1 MESVVFKEALSSDE
15 SQKLFPFLERM
26 LECVDSK
33 EPEQRVKFVSLLY
46 EFFYVILSGFQ
57 AERKRAAGG
66 YYGINRISPVLAYV
80 EKEFRQKISLGDAA
94 QIINVSPEHLCRL
107 FKKYTDMTFN
117 KYLMSL
123 RISAFY
129 QALQNTNQKISALL
143 EECGI
148 ANYKV
153 FIREFKKT
161 FGATP
166 EAIRQRS

>member
-1 MESVVFKEALSSDE
+1 
-15 SQKLFPFLERM
+15 M

-33 EPEQRVKFVSLLY
+33 EPEQRIKFVSLLY
-46 EFFYVILSGFQ
+46 EFFYVILSDFQ
-57 AERKRAAGG
+57 AERKRAPVG
-66 YYGINRISPVLAYV
+66 YYGINRISPVMAYV
-80 EKEFRQKISLGDAA
+80 EKEFRQKISLSDAA
-94 QIINVSPEHLCRL
+94 EIINVSPEHLCGL

-117 KYLMSL
+117 EYLMSL

-166 EAIRQRS
+166 EAIRNERSL

>member
-1 MESVVFKEALSSDE
+1 M
-15 SQKLFPFLERM
+15 
-26 LECVDSK
+26 
-33 EPEQRVKFVSLLY
+33 
-46 EFFYVILSGFQ
+46 
-57 AERKRAAGG
+57 
-66 YYGINRISPVLAYV
+66 AYV

-117 KYLMSL
+117 EYLMSL

-129 QALQNTNQKISALL
+129 QALLNTSQKISALL

-148 ANYKV
+148 TNYKV

-161 FGATP
+161 FGKTP
-166 EAIRQRS
+166 ETIRNERRS